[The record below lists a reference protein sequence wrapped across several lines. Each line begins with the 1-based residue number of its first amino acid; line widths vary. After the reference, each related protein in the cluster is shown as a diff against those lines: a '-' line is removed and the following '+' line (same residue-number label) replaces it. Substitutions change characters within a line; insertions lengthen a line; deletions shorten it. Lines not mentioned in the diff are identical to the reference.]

1 MKLMNRLTVGR
12 KLGLITGFA
21 VLALV
26 AMTVA
31 QLVSKRNV
39 MQADRKEQV
48 RIAVEGAWGVVDV
61 YARRV
66 AAGRS
71 WQSGDHNGRRR
82 RRCGRFAT
90 AAPST
95 SGSTTVRLAWSCTR
109 SNRSWKARISP
120 SSRTRTASA
129 CSSRWF
135 RLRERRP
142 AVRGLHVAT
151 TRQRYR
157 GCEGVVRQGV
167 RALGL
172 GGRLRGLSRRH
183 RCGDPE
189 GCLDH
194 RRDRPVVDRPGCRL
208 LDLHQSQHRHP
219 AVTWRGG
226 CRRDRQGQTRQ

>member
-1 MKLMNRLTVGR
+1 MKLMNRSTVGR
-12 KLGLITGFA
+12 KLADYRVVT

-31 QLVSKRNV
+31 ASVSKRNV

-48 RIAVEGAWGVVDV
+48 RIAVEGRGAWSTSMPEEWRPESWTG
-61 YARRV
+61 RR
-66 AAGRS
+66 
-71 WQSGDHNGRRR
+71 HNGRR

-90 AAPST
+90 AAQEYFWINDRAPCMVMHPIIPELE
-95 SGSTTVRLAWSCTR
+95 GKDLAEVKDPNGKRLFVEMVQVAG
-109 SNRSWKARISP
+109 NAG
-120 SSRTRTASA
+120 
-129 CSSRWF
+129 
-135 RLRERRP
+135 RR
-142 AVRGLHVAT
+142 VRGLHVAT

-208 LDLHQSQHRHP
+208 LDLHQSQHRDP
-219 AVTWRGG
+219 ALHGG